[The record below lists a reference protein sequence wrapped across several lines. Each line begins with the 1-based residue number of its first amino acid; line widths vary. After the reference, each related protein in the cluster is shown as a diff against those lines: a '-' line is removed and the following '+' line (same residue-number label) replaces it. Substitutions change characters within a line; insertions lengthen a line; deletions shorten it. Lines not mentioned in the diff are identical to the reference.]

1 MQGDEGILR
10 MKQTTRSFN
19 LGPYALAADSPPVFL
34 AEIGGFF
41 GQDMDLASA
50 MIRRII
56 QVGRDVPQQ
65 PMILK
70 TEILHDAA
78 ICIPSPTTETYAAKD
93 GRVQRENYRA
103 LIERKVVPLAHY
115 AGLLQLCRD
124 EGMPFLVSVYDFAGA
139 DFAVQQGAVALKLGS
154 PNIVHLPLLRHCA
167 SKGLPMVL
175 DTGRATLGEVQR
187 ALDVVRQTGCE
198 NVVLEHSPDG
208 HPALPKAHN
217 LRILETYLQAFGLP
231 VGLSDHHVGIE
242 MLFMSIALGACVL
255 EKGVHVAPDDLDIDI
270 SHAMNLD
277 DLREVLLAVHGCW
290 QALGAPTRDMSVP
303 IEGVLGTSQR
313 QCLVARGDLSV
324 GQPINLQTVRFAF
337 PRLGVG
343 VEHWDLVEGWQL
355 RKPVKAGEPVQW
367 NDIEPAS

>member
-1 MQGDEGILR
+1 
-10 MKQTTRSFN
+10 MKPLTRSFA
-19 LGPYALAADSPPVFL
+19 LGPHVLSADAPPVFL

-41 GQDMDLASA
+41 GQDMDLAST

-56 QVGRDVPQQ
+56 EVGREVPQQ

-70 TEILHDAA
+70 TEILHDAD
-78 ICIPSPTTETYAAKD
+78 ICIPSSTMETYASKD

-115 AGLLQLCRD
+115 AALLQLCRD

-139 DFAVQQGAVALKLGS
+139 EFAVQQGAVALKIAS

-167 SKGLPMVL
+167 SMGLPMLV

-187 ALDVVRQTGCE
+187 ALDVLRQAGCQD
-198 NVVLEHSPDG
+198 VVLEHSPDG

-217 LRILETYLQAFGLP
+217 LRILQTYLQAFGLP

-242 MLFMSIALGACVL
+242 MLFMSIAMGACVL

-270 SHAMNLD
+270 SHAMNLA
-277 DLREVLLAVHGCW
+277 DLRQVLLAVQACW
-290 QALGAPTRDMSVP
+290 QALGKPARDLSEP

-313 QCLVARGDLSV
+313 QCLVARSDLAV
-324 GQPINLQTVRFAF
+324 GEAINFDTMRFAF

-343 VEHWDLVEGWQL
+343 VEHWDLVQGWRL
-355 RKPVKAGEPVQW
+355 RRPVKAGVPLQW
-367 NDIEPAS
+367 SDIEP